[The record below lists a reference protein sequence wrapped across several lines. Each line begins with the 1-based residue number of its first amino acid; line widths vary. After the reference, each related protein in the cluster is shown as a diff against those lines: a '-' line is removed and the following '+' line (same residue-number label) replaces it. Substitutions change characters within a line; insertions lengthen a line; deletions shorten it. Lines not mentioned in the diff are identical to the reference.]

1 MNRQRSIE
9 RITGAL
15 FVLAT
20 LSSSLGFIL
29 LDPVLDDS
37 DLLASVAAHDTL
49 VMLGA
54 FLLLTNA
61 VAVVVISV
69 LLLPILMK
77 HNAHLARL
85 YPASRIVESVVLVIG
100 VVGLLSL
107 VTLSDDY
114 LPSDSDAA
122 AFRTSADSLLAIYD
136 WGALLGI
143 LLFFGLAALILNAV
157 LYQSRLIPRWLAIWG
172 LIGAALLLVEGAIES
187 FGADG
192 LEALSIPI
200 AVQEMVFAGWLIVR
214 GFAST
219 VAPDDAATGRLASQ

>member
-37 DLLASVAAHDTL
+37 DLLAGIAAQDTL

-100 VVGLLSL
+100 IVGLLSL
-107 VTLSDDY
+107 VTLSEDY
-114 LPSDSDAA
+114 LPSGPDAA
-122 AFRTSADSLLAIYD
+122 ALRTSADSLLAIYD

-157 LYQSRLIPRWLAIWG
+157 LYESRLTPRWLAIWG
-172 LIGAALLLVEGAIES
+172 LVGAALLLAEGAFES
-187 FGADG
+187 FGVDG
-192 LEALSIPI
+192 LEVLSLPI
-200 AVQEMVFAGWLIVR
+200 AVQEMVFAGWLILR

-219 VAPDDAATGRLASQ
+219 AAPDGAAPGRLASQ

>member
-1 MNRQRSIE
+1 MKRQRSTE
-9 RITGAL
+9 RIIGAL

-20 LSSSLGFIL
+20 LSSSIGFIL

-37 DLLASVAAHDTL
+37 DLLAGVAADDTL

-69 LLLPILMK
+69 LLFPILMK

-114 LPSDSDAA
+114 LPSGSDAA

-136 WGALLGI
+136 WGVLLGV
-143 LLFFGLAALILNAV
+143 LLFFGLAALILNAA

-172 LIGAALLLVEGAIES
+172 LIGAALLLAEGAFES
-187 FGADG
+187 FGAEG
-192 LEALSIPI
+192 LEVLSLPI
-200 AVQEMVFAGWLIVR
+200 AVQEMVFAGWLIIR

-219 VAPDDAATGRLASQ
+219 VAPDDPATGRLASQ